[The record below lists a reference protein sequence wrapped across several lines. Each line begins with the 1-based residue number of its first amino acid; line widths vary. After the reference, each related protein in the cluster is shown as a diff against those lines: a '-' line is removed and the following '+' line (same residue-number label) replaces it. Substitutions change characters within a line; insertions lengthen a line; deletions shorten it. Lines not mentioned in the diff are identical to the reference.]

1 VIVGFK
7 HRGLARYFESG
18 DARGLHPNHLVK
30 LRRILARLDA
40 AAELRDLDAPGFRL
54 HPLKGDRRGQ
64 WAVDVDRTWR
74 VTFTYDGRDVD
85 DVDYEDY
92 H

>member
-1 VIVGFK
+1 MIVGVK
-7 HRGLARYFESG
+7 HRGLERFFQFG
-18 DARGLHPNHLVK
+18 DARGLHPNHLAK

-40 AAELRDLDAPGFRL
+40 AADVRDLDAPGFRL
-54 HPLKGDRRGQ
+54 HPLKGGRRGQ
-64 WAVDVDRTWR
+64 WAVDVDRHWR

-85 DVDYEDY
+85 DVNYEDY